1 MSMDDSDS
9 NEESPEQDYS
19 KKPLL
24 KDSEKAENDQDKDE
38 ELLALETSKAEK
50 RRRWISIYIM
60 YFTMFL
66 SSITFSIAI
75 SAIYP
80 YLLEIDPTATA
91 TFLGFVVAAYSLGQ
105 LLASPFFGFWSDR
118 RPTREP
124 LMVSLL
130 INLIFNVLYA
140 YAGAFPSAVAGYVLL
155 VSRFFV
161 GFGAGNAATTRAYV
175 SYATTVSERTSAMAS
190 ISAAQGLGFII
201 GPALGLAFVPLG
213 SGGLTIR
220 AIRFTFNIYT
230 GPGYLNAGLGIINL
244 VLLFFVQNIKAQSF
258 TTTTTSTMTVN
269 SNPAEKKMV
278 KVTAESDLSLSTAPL
293 PPYDRLAVIITLFL
307 CFIVFFV
314 FTVYETI
321 VSPLSLDEF
330 AWSKNH
336 AVLYNNIMFAAMAV
350 ISVATFIGI
359 KIGSSKKLFD
369 ERVLFMIGLFI
380 IALSFFVLIPMGN
393 EPLSVTPSG
402 IDDTVSNTSINAS
415 IPEFNIS
422 SYRELVGCHYPV
434 QSWCVNQPRVYLVQY
449 IISLVLMAIGYS
461 AGNAM
466 CYSIFSKIMGHFPQG
481 TMTGLLNA
489 SGSLA
494 RTVGPIFVTFL
505 YDQLG
510 PLITFPIVT
519 GLMAVSIVIVLMS
532 CSRLVPYGAK
542 RRC

>member
-66 SSITFSIAI
+66 SSIIKVRPVQ
-75 SAIYP
+75 YRK
-80 YLLEIDPTATA
+80 DVQVR
-91 TFLGFVVAAYSLGQ
+91 G
-105 LLASPFFGFWSDR
+105 

-161 GFGAGNAATTRAYV
+161 GFGAVGVCLYV
-175 SYATTVSERTSAMAS
+175 GYWNGSKVSCSVGLLTEVVVIFVNGEIVPWHSRIDTFLSTSS
-190 ISAAQGLGFII
+190 PPPPPSSGVGLCPPRLLEVSPY
-201 GPALGLAFVPLG
+201 GPSDSL
-213 SGGLTIR
+213 
-220 AIRFTFNIYT
+220 FNIYT

-278 KVTAESDLSLSTAPL
+278 KVTAG
-293 PPYDRLAVIITLFL
+293 F
-307 CFIVFFV
+307 
-314 FTVYETI
+314 

-359 KIGSSKKLFD
+359 KI
-369 ERVLFMIGLFI
+369 
-380 IALSFFVLIPMGN
+380 
-393 EPLSVTPSG
+393 
-402 IDDTVSNTSINAS
+402 
-415 IPEFNIS
+415 
-422 SYRELVGCHYPV
+422 REL
-434 QSWCVNQPRVYLVQY
+434 QE
-449 IISLVLMAIGYS
+449 
-461 AGNAM
+461 
-466 CYSIFSKIMGHFPQG
+466 
-481 TMTGLLNA
+481 
-489 SGSLA
+489 
-494 RTVGPIFVTFL
+494 
-505 YDQLG
+505 
-510 PLITFPIVT
+510 
-519 GLMAVSIVIVLMS
+519 
-532 CSRLVPYGAK
+532 
-542 RRC
+542 

>member
-1 MSMDDSDS
+1 MDDSDS
-9 NEESPEQDYS
+9 NDESPGKDDN

-24 KDSEKAENDQDKDE
+24 LDNEKARNDRDKDE
-38 ELLALETSKAEK
+38 ELLLLETSKAEK
-50 RRRWISIYIM
+50 RRRWVSIYIM

-80 YLLEIDPTATA
+80 YLLEINPSANA

-124 LMVSLL
+124 LMVSLV
-130 INLIFNVLYA
+130 INLVFNVLYS
-140 YAGAFPSAVAGYVLL
+140 YAGAFPSSVAGYVLL

-175 SYATTVSERTSAMAS
+175 SYATTVAERTSAMAS
-190 ISAAQGLGFII
+190 ISAAQALGFII

-213 SGGLTIR
+213 SKGLTIP

-230 GPGYLNAGLGIINL
+230 GSGYLNTVLGIINL
-244 VLLFFVQNIKAQSF
+244 VMLIFVQNIKAQSF
-258 TTTTTSTMTVN
+258 TSTPTSTMTIN
-269 SNPAEKKMV
+269 SNTGDKRMV
-278 KVTAESDLSLSTAPL
+278 KVSSESDLLLSSIPAQ
-293 PPYDRLAVIITLFL
+293 PYDRLAVTITLFL
-307 CFIVFFV
+307 CFVIFFV

-336 AVLYNNIMFAAMAV
+336 AVLYNNIMFTAMAV
-350 ISVATFIGI
+350 ISVVTFISI
-359 KIGSSKKLFD
+359 KIGNSKKLFD
-369 ERVLFMIGLFI
+369 ERVLFMVGLFI
-380 IALSFFVLIPMGN
+380 IALSFFVLIPMGS
-393 EPLSVTPSG
+393 EPLSVTPSDV
-402 IDDTVSNTSINAS
+402 DDVITNSSVVNISD
-415 IPEFNIS
+415 FNIS
-422 SYRELVGCHYPV
+422 SYRELVGCHYPS
-434 QSWCVNQPRVYLVQY
+434 QPWCVNQPRVYLVQY
-449 IISLVLMAIGYS
+449 IISLVLMATGYS

-494 RTVGPIFVTFL
+494 RTIGPIFVTFL
-505 YDQLG
+505 YDRLG
-510 PLITFPIVT
+510 PLITFPIIT
-519 GLMAVSIVIVLMS
+519 GLIAISIVIVLMS
-532 CSRLVPYGAK
+532 CARLVPYGAK
-542 RRC
+542 RQC